1 MPHGANLSSAW
12 YIARMS
18 FRRDPRARN
27 RPRAGAGGD
36 GAGRRGQRSAG
47 NEGRVRAGEG
57 RGKRPRGWKP
67 NLGAPERAIGGQ
79 SDRPR
84 ARKAGPRAPERTG
97 SAAGT
102 RTHSKRPDARTRRR
116 DLRRPGPAVLEAD
129 AAVARWPDVTSLLK
143 RQPWDVLK
151 PPLLKIGADLEAV
164 MPRLRRYCEM
174 LVQWN
179 RKVSNLISRN
189 DETRIVARHVLE
201 SLEPAHW
208 LHASGA
214 KRWLDFGSGSGFPA
228 IPLAISGVGSEW
240 TLVESRRTKTL
251 FLRKAVE
258 ELAISGVTVIQARLE
273 DIANDHAGTYGGFT
287 SRATQTLVP
296 TLAIA
301 ASVVQPG
308 GTAFLWKGSRREA
321 EMTSDESWRA
331 SWEFEGLQ
339 PIGDGTTAVARFT
352 RK

>member
-1 MPHGANLSSAW
+1 MRS
-12 YIARMS
+12 
-18 FRRDPRARN
+18 DQPRGRQ
-27 RPRAGAGGD
+27 G
-36 GAGRRGQRSAG
+36 GRR
-47 NEGRVRAGEG
+47 
-57 RGKRPRGWKP
+57 
-67 NLGAPERAIGGQ
+67 APERAIGGR
-79 SDRPR
+79 SDQPR
-84 ARKAGPRAPERTG
+84 GRQAGRRSPERSG

-102 RTHSKRPDARTRRR
+102 RTHSKKPGPRR
-116 DLRRPGPAVLEAD
+116 DLRRPGPAVLETE
-129 AAVARWPDVTSLLK
+129 AAVARWPDVTSLLN
-143 RQPWDVLK
+143 RQPWDLLK
-151 PPLLKIGADLEAV
+151 PPLLKVGADLEAV

-228 IPLAISGVGSEW
+228 IPLAISGVGTEW

-258 ELAISGVTVIQARLE
+258 ELAISGVTVIQERLE
-273 DIANDHAGTYGGFT
+273 DIAGANDHAGVYSGFT

-301 ASVVQPG
+301 ASVVQTG

-331 SWEFEGLQ
+331 SWDFDGLQ
-339 PIGDGTTAVARFT
+339 PIGDGATAVARFT